1 MEVQTWPIS
10 NVTVRDRTR
19 DDVGDLADLKASL
32 TAVGQLQPIA
42 ADPDGT
48 LLFGERRLRAALE
61 LGWTEIAVSVIANLS
76 DLDRLVVERDENT
89 CRKDMSWAER
99 TALFDR
105 IEAFRKRLT
114 PQGTRTDL
122 ESVAENLGKVSPSS
136 SKSRNPRSRDYAA
149 TGAHISTASAAKVRE
164 VRETAADPSEPD
176 EVREEAQR
184 QYDAL
189 KQPGAKVDP
198 AHKAVKQAKA
208 KAAREAKLKTGFGPG
223 QWTEAPTTKPELT
236 LTRRLTDGINR
247 GQNLETLAAEITD
260 QNLDLDIKTLY
271 ALRNRIRDEIKVRDA
286 MKDALNQQI
295 KRLGYD
301 TRKVTVK

>member
-10 NVTVRDRTR
+10 NVTVKDRAR

-42 ADPDGT
+42 ADPDGK

-61 LGWTEIAVSVIANLS
+61 LGWTEIAVNVIADLS
-76 DLDRLVVERDENT
+76 DLDRAIVERDENT
-89 CRKDMSWAER
+89 CRKEMSAPER
-99 TALFDR
+99 AVIFDR
-105 IEAFRKRLT
+105 VEAILKRLPKPKGGRGVKAET
-114 PQGTRTDL
+114 SDKLSEVSLSERESRT
-122 ESVAENLGKVSPSS
+122 K
-136 SKSRNPRSRDYAA
+136 AA
-149 TGAHISTASAAKVRE
+149 KASGISASSAAKVRE
-164 VRETAADPSEPD
+164 VREAATDPAESV
-176 EVREEAQR
+176 EVRAEAQR

-208 KAAREAKLKTGFGPG
+208 KAAREAKLKAGLGPG
-223 QWTEAPTTKPELT
+223 QWTEAPAAKPELT

-247 GQNLETLAAEITD
+247 GQGLETLAAEIAD
-260 QNLDLDIKTLY
+260 QNLDLDVKTLY
-271 ALRNRIRDEIKVRDA
+271 ALRNRIRDEIKVREA